1 VGLQIIGLLAA
12 TTVISLGL
20 RAAANSRVAIR
31 NPDVLPKRIG
41 DYRGMPAPAPI
52 GDAARNSPPAVYR
65 FYQSGN
71 RVPVYVGV
79 ARVTT
84 LNALRIPHR
93 YLNDADGR
101 IIEHQEAIVPR
112 EGESRAVYDLL
123 ITQGRGDAILTLH
136 WMQTPGQE
144 PVPEPLEAPGL
155 IAAALLAHAPVY
167 ICDVWMPFQLNARV
181 DEMEKTMNRFAV
193 IVDRQVKAGHVP

>member
-12 TTVISLGL
+12 TTAISLGL
-20 RAAANSRVAIR
+20 RAAANSQIAAQKPVVPPA
-31 NPDVLPKRIG
+31 RIG
-41 DYRGMPAPAPI
+41 AYRGVPGPEPI
-52 GDAARNSPPAVYR
+52 ADAARNRPPAVYR
-65 FYQSGN
+65 FYQSGD
-71 RVPVYVGV
+71 RVPVYVSV

-93 YLNDADGR
+93 YLLDTDGR

-112 EGESRAVYDLL
+112 IGENRAVYDLL
-123 ITQGRGDAILTLH
+123 ITQGRGDAMMQLH
-136 WMQTPGQE
+136 WMQAPGQE
-144 PVPEPLEAPGL
+144 PIPEPLEAPGL

-181 DEMEKTMNRFAV
+181 DELEKTLNQFAV
-193 IVDRQVKAGHVP
+193 TVDKQIRSGHAP